1 MYKIIGVYNGQREEV
16 DTADT
21 RKQAEY
27 LAGEYRLAFGKD
39 WIITIK
45 GKEN

>member
-1 MYKIIGVYNGQREEV
+1 MFTIYGTYRGKKAEI

-21 RKQAEY
+21 RQEADR
-27 LAGEYRLAFGKD
+27 LATEYRLAFGSA

-45 GKEN
+45 GKD